1 MKRDAGVTEI
11 VGAVI
16 LLALTVAG
24 AAIVMSLFLTP
35 PERAIPTLD
44 YYGCSPDGNTR
55 CIVHQGGATLYSGQY
70 YFNGLDQNQEL
81 VPGLVWDVNRDFT
94 LEDRICT
101 YSVGS
106 TDVSFIQLII
116 IDESGHSLHGTIPT
130 AGLCTSGIAA
140 SESIKFGDQCTPS
153 THPYAGGAAV
163 HFDPITCTW
172 VCNNGSGLPRD
183 DECVW
188 T

>member
-1 MKRDAGVTEI
+1 MKRDTGVTEI

-24 AAIVMSLFLTP
+24 AAIIMSLFLTP

-55 CIVHQGGATLYSGQY
+55 CIVHQGGATLYSDQY
-70 YFNGLDQNQEL
+70 YFNGLDQNQQL
-81 VPGLVWDVNRDFT
+81 VPGVVWDVNRNFT

-101 YSVGS
+101 DSAGS
-106 TDVSFIQLII
+106 ADVSFIQLII
-116 IDESGHSLHGTIPT
+116 IDETGESLHGTVPT
-130 AGLCTSGIAA
+130 DGLCTSGIVE
-140 SESIKFGDQCTPS
+140 SEGIKFYDQCDPS
-153 THPYAGGAAV
+153 THPFPGGEATN
-163 HFDPITCTW
+163 FDLITCTW
-172 VCNNGSGLPRD
+172 VCDDGSLPRNGR
-183 DECVW
+183 CNW